1 MTDYSQQG
9 EQEHILANTPAVGRF
24 LDIGAYHATIF
35 SNTRALYERGWSG
48 VMVEPSPGP
57 FDSLLREYGNEERIT
72 LVCAAV
78 GNGDLASLYTTHD
91 ALSTTV
97 KSWYEG
103 LQAQPGYQGGF
114 YGSFLTPTVKISDLL
129 YLGPFDFV
137 IIDTEGSS
145 TEIFRDVLIQ
155 MAPRC
160 ICVEQKQ
167 SDVWALHCGYKV
179 AYQNGINV
187 VYVKH

>member
-24 LDIGAYHATIF
+24 LDIGSYHAFHF
-35 SNTRALYERGWSG
+35 SNVRALYERGWSG

-57 FDSLLREYGNEERIT
+57 FDSLLREYGNDDRVT

-78 GNGDLASLYTTHD
+78 GNGDLASLFTTHD

-103 LQAQPGYQGGF
+103 LKAQPGYQGGF
-114 YGSFLTPTVKISDLL
+114 YGSFLAPTVTLLDLMP
-129 YLGPFDFV
+129 LGPFDFV
-137 IIDTEGSS
+137 SIDTEGTSG
-145 TEIFRDVLIQ
+145 EIFRDLLSLRT
-155 MAPRC
+155 PRC
-160 ICVEQKQ
+160 ICVEQTQ
-167 SDVWALHCGYKV
+167 PDLVAMQCGYEV
-179 AYQNGINV
+179 AYQNGTNV
-187 VYVKH
+187 IYVKH